1 MYKFLIALL
10 VLPGF
15 VFAQNN
21 GSKAVA
27 QANAGYSINGTLTGY
42 EEGSSVSLVN
52 ANNGQAEA
60 TTQLTGGKFEFKG
73 TLPTPDFKIISVNNQ
88 QPYLTLFL
96 DNSEVTIKGDKA
108 SIDAATVTGSK
119 SHNEFLAFNA
129 VITPYEGMINGTEK
143 VTDFTKFDAASND
156 LSKFITAHKESFI
169 TPLVIYRLNQFTG
182 DNQQMETLFSGLTQ
196 PVKMSP
202 IGSYIAQQIADNKK
216 SPLGKPLANFTQND
230 TNDKPL
236 SLASLKGK
244 YVLVDFWASWCRPC
258 RDENPNVVNMF
269 NLYKDKNFTV
279 LGVSLDKTKEPWIK
293 AIADDN
299 LNWAQ
304 VSDLKGWQNEVA
316 AQFGITSI
324 PQNYLIDPQ
333 GNIIGKNLRGLALQY
348 KLYQIFK

>member
-1 MYKFLIALL
+1 MFKFLMVFLCLPAF
-10 VLPGF
+10 VL
-15 VFAQNN
+15 AQNN
-21 GSKAVA
+21 SSASNTAKTGFTIS
-27 QANAGYSINGTLTGY
+27 GTLTGY
-42 EEGSSVSLVN
+42 EEGSNVSLVN
-52 ANNGQAEA
+52 ANNGQPEA
-60 TTQLTGGKFEFKG
+60 TTQLKDGKFSFKG
-73 TLPTPDFKIISVNNQ
+73 NLASPDFKIISVNNQ
-88 QPYLTLFL
+88 QPYITLFL
-96 DNSEVTIKGDKA
+96 DNSQVEIKADK
-108 SIDAATVTGSK
+108 SNIELATVSGSK
-119 SHNEFLAFNA
+119 SHADFMDFNS
-129 VITPYEGMINGTEK
+129 IIKPYEGMMNGTEQ
-143 VTDFTKFDAASND
+143 VTDFKKFDAATND
-156 LSKFITAHKESFI
+156 LSNFINSHKESFI

-182 DNQQMETLFSGLTQ
+182 DNQQMETLFAGMVQ
-196 PVKMSP
+196 PVKLSP

-216 SPLGKPLANFTQND
+216 TPLGKPLANFTQND
-230 TNDKPL
+230 ENGKPL
-236 SLASLKGK
+236 SLASFKGK

-293 AIADDN
+293 AIADDK

-304 VSDLKGWQNEVA
+304 VSDLKGWQNDVA

>member
-1 MYKFLIALL
+1 MYKFLLALL

-15 VFAQNN
+15 VFAQNI
-21 GSKAVA
+21 GSTSGKEV
-27 QANAGYSINGTLTGY
+27 QSGFSINGTLTGY

-52 ANNGQAEA
+52 ANNGQPEA
-60 TTQLTGGKFEFKG
+60 TTQLVDGKFNFKG
-73 TLPTPDFKIISVNNQ
+73 NLPTPDFKIISVNNQ
-88 QPYLTLFL
+88 QPYITLFL
-96 DNSEVTIKGDKA
+96 DNSLVEIKGDKA
-108 SIDAATVTGSK
+108 NLDASTVLGSK
-119 SHNEFLAFNA
+119 SHSDFIEFNT
-129 VITPYEGMINGTEK
+129 IIKPYESLMNGTEK
-143 VTDFTKFDAASND
+143 VTDFKKFDAASND
-156 LSKFITAHKESFI
+156 LSQFITSHKESFI

-182 DNQQMETLFSGLTQ
+182 DNQQMETLFAGLVQ

-202 IGSYIAQQIADNKK
+202 IGSFIAQQIADNKK
-216 SPLGKPLANFTQND
+216 SPLGKPLSNFTQDDENG
-230 TNDKPL
+230 KPL
-236 SLASLKGK
+236 SLSSFKGK

-279 LGVSLDKTKEPWIK
+279 LGVSLDKSKEPWVK
-293 AIADDN
+293 AIKDDN

-324 PQNYLIDPQ
+324 PQNYLIDPK

-348 KLYQIFK
+348 KLYQLFK